1 MMLLGRVGRRI
12 GIVTSA
18 RFRSKCLSTNN
29 SKHIIEPNKNGES
42 SNSLTHHD
50 SYRDLDKLDFM
61 TAAKILFTTP
71 PKKKK
76 FGLDF
81 HLVQLFFVCLPSL
94 AVYLVAQYARHEMKK
109 MDAELE
115 KRRIEES
122 KKIKATE
129 EEVLKSNPQLLEV
142 KERLDSL
149 EKTVKEIVTESKNQ
163 RNMKVSEQKEDD
175 IKQHVSSTAV
185 EHSPN
190 KQASDKQERQR
201 DESQTATQRG
211 STSAEK

>member
-29 SKHIIEPNKNGES
+29 SKHIIESNKNGES

-76 FGLDF
+76 FRLVMWIWF
-81 HLVQLFFVCLPSL
+81 RHFVEHLACNWIHENLLCMLSFSALYGTRFYRLF
-94 AVYLVAQYARHEMKK
+94 AR
-109 MDAELE
+109 
-115 KRRIEES
+115 
-122 KKIKATE
+122 
-129 EEVLKSNPQLLEV
+129 
-142 KERLDSL
+142 RLDLFVL
-149 EKTVKEIVTESKNQ
+149 EN
-163 RNMKVSEQKEDD
+163 
-175 IKQHVSSTAV
+175 
-185 EHSPN
+185 
-190 KQASDKQERQR
+190 
-201 DESQTATQRG
+201 
-211 STSAEK
+211 